1 MPPGAGAPW
10 HNAGMPVQFAAR
22 SAARFTDYADLI
34 AATDFAA
41 IANPAQIP
49 DAFLL
54 ARAGRVDAYYIPFD
68 YLNPGARVV
77 VVGISPGF
85 VQWKNAMRAAQ
96 QGLRDGLPLP
106 ELLRAAK
113 YTGAFSGA
121 IRPNLVALL
130 DHVGLQRWLGIASC
144 ATLFGA
150 HAHLMHVSG
159 ALRQPVFVDGKNYNG
174 ANPNMLATPL
184 LQDQLL
190 AYFGQEAAGLADAL
204 FVPLGPKVSQA
215 LSWLARRGVL
225 DEARILHGIP
235 HPSGANAE
243 RIAYFL
249 GRKEKAALSS
259 RTNSAQLDADR
270 LALREK
276 MAALGVASLA

>member
-1 MPPGAGAPW
+1 MAQC
-10 HNAGMPVQFAAR
+10 GMPAQF
-22 SAARFTDYADLI
+22 SDFADLI
-34 AATDFAA
+34 AAIDLAQVTGAA
-41 IANPAQIP
+41 RIP

-54 ARAGRVDAYYIPFD
+54 ARAGRVEARYIPFD
-68 YLNPGARVV
+68 YVNPGARVV

-130 DHVGLQRWLGIASC
+130 DHIGLQRWLGIASC
-144 ATLFGA
+144 ATLFGLD
-150 HAHLMHVSG
+150 AHLMHVTG
-159 ALRQPVFVDGKNYNG
+159 ALRQAVFVDGADGNRLNYNG
-174 ANPNMLATPL
+174 TNPNMLSTPL
-184 LQDQLL
+184 LQEQLL
-190 AYFGQEAAGLADAL
+190 DYFGQEAAQMRHAV
-204 FVPLGPKVSQA
+204 FVPLGPSVGQA
-215 LSWLARRGVL
+215 LSWLAQRGML
-225 DEARILHGIP
+225 DESRILHGLP

-259 RTNSAQLDADR
+259 RTNGARIDADR

-276 MAALGVASLA
+276 MAALGMADIV

>member
-1 MPPGAGAPW
+1 MP
-10 HNAGMPVQFAAR
+10 
-22 SAARFTDYADLI
+22 ARFATQFIRYADLI
-34 AATDFAA
+34 AATD
-41 IANPAQIP
+41 IARVP
-49 DAFLL
+49 DAAHIPEPFLL
-54 ARAGRVDAYYIPFD
+54 AREGRIDAHYIPFD
-68 YLNPGARVV
+68 YVNAGARVV

-85 VQWKNAMRAAQ
+85 VQWKNAMLAAQ
-96 QGLRDGLPLP
+96 RGLREGLPLP

-130 DHVGLQRWLGIASC
+130 DSVGLQRWLGIASC

-150 HAHLMHVSG
+150 DAHLMHVT
-159 ALRQPVFVDGKNYNG
+159 AVLRQPIFVNGKNYNG
-174 ANPNMLATPL
+174 ASPNMLTTPL
-184 LQDQLL
+184 LQAQILD
-190 AYFGQEAAGLADAL
+190 YFAFEAGATPDAL
-204 FVPLGPKVSQA
+204 YVPLGPKVSLA

-249 GRKEKAALSS
+249 GRKQKAALSS
-259 RTNSAQLDADR
+259 RTNGSQIDADR
-270 LALREK
+270 LALRGK
-276 MAALGVASLA
+276 MAALGMTSPG

>member
-1 MPPGAGAPW
+1 MPA
-10 HNAGMPVQFAAR
+10 QFAH
-22 SAARFTDYADLI
+22 FADLI
-34 AATDFAA
+34 AATDLAQVTSAA
-41 IANPAQIP
+41 HIP

-54 ARAGRVDAYYIPFD
+54 ARAGRVEARYIPFD
-68 YLNPGARVV
+68 YVNRGARVV

-96 QGLRDGLPLP
+96 RGLHEGLPMP

-130 DHVGLQRWLGIASC
+130 DHIGLQRWLGIASC
-144 ATLFGA
+144 ATLFGPD
-150 HAHLMHVSG
+150 AHLMHVTG
-159 ALRQPVFVDGKNYNG
+159 ALRQAIFVDGTNYNG
-174 ANPNMLATPL
+174 ANPNMVTTPL
-184 LQDQLL
+184 LQAQLL
-190 AYFGQEAAGLADAL
+190 DYFGQEAAQLPGAV
-204 FVPLGPKVSQA
+204 FVPLGPKVGEA
-215 LSWLARRGVL
+215 LSWLARRGLL
-225 DEARILHGIP
+225 DEERILHGLP

-259 RTNSAQLDADR
+259 RTNGARIDADR

-276 MAALGVASLA
+276 MAVLGMAPTA

>member
-1 MPPGAGAPW
+1 MT
-10 HNAGMPVQFAAR
+10 PVHF
-22 SAARFTDYADLI
+22 SDYATAILQTDLD
-34 AATDFAA
+34 AVRAPGD
-41 IANPAQIP
+41 IP

-54 ARAGRVDAYYIPFD
+54 ARAGRVEARYIPFD
-68 YLNPGARVV
+68 YVNPDARVV

-85 VQWKNAMRAAQ
+85 VQWKNAVRAAQ

-130 DHVGLQRWLGIASC
+130 DHIGLQHWLRIASC

-150 HAHLMHVSG
+150 HAHLMHVTG
-159 ALRQPVFVDGKNYNG
+159 ALRQAIFVDGANYNG
-174 ANPNMLATPL
+174 ASPNMLTTPL
-184 LQDQLL
+184 LQEQLL
-190 AYFGQEAAGLADAL
+190 AWFGAEALQLRDAV
-204 FVPLGPKVSQA
+204 FVPLGPKVSLA
-215 LSWLARRGVL
+215 LSWLAGRGLL
-225 DEARILHGIP
+225 DEARILHGLP

-249 GRKEKAALSS
+249 GRKEKSALSS
-259 RTNSAQLDADR
+259 RTNGSQIDADR
-270 LALREK
+270 LALRAK
-276 MAALGVASLA
+276 MAALGMHLTK

>member
-1 MPPGAGAPW
+1 MTPVHFSSYATAILQTGLDAIRTPG
-10 HNAGMPVQFAAR
+10 
-22 SAARFTDYADLI
+22 D
-34 AATDFAA
+34 
-41 IANPAQIP
+41 IP

-54 ARAGRVDAYYIPFD
+54 ARAGRVTAHYIPFD
-68 YLNPGARVV
+68 YVNLEARVV

-85 VQWKNAMRAAQ
+85 VQWKNAMLAAQ
-96 QGLRDGLPLP
+96 QGLREGLPLP

-130 DHVGLQRWLGIASC
+130 DHVGLQHWLGIASC

-150 HAHLMHVSG
+150 HAHLMHVTA
-159 ALRQPVFVDGKNYNG
+159 ALRQPIFVDGPNATKLNYNG
-174 ANPNMLATPL
+174 ASPNMLTTPL
-184 LQDQLL
+184 LQEQLL
-190 AYFGQEAAGLADAL
+190 AWFGEEALLLREAV
-204 FVPLGPKVSQA
+204 FVPLGPKVGQA
-215 LSWLARRGVL
+215 LSWLAGRGLL
-225 DEARILHGIP
+225 DEARILHGLP

-249 GRKEKAALSS
+249 GRKDRSALSS
-259 RTNSAQLDADR
+259 RTNGGQIDADR

-276 MAALGVASLA
+276 MAALGMHRMT